1 MKSNF
6 TERLN
11 LKMERKTIFFLGK
24 LSLLTSDPLYQYAL
38 SNRE

>member
-11 LKMERKTIFFLGK
+11 LKMERKTIYILGT

-38 SNRE
+38 SNRV